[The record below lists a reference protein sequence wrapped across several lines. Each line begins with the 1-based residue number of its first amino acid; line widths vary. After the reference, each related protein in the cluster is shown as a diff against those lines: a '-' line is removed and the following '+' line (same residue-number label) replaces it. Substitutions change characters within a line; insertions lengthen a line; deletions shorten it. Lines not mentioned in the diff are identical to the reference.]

1 MGAALQCFSLLLL
14 LPAEGM
20 ERYFTNAA
28 FFAPLHARR
37 TIQRTLPHLR
47 ASGADRGPG
56 AAIITGGTG
65 GIGLATAHQLAA
77 QGYGLVLGYGND
89 AKRADAACKELQ
101 AACGAHVFSV
111 GGDLTTEQSRDRTVA
126 RLFDVVDVEFEGRV
140 GAFVHAAGFFHERL
154 LEHHFDGAISNF
166 SVYDAYH
173 SIYPKAFVAI
183 TEECLPRMSDGAGRV
198 VCITNPGCN
207 ALQPPR
213 VGYDMPGQGKAT
225 MEWLVRMYALRLAK
239 RGLCV
244 NAVSPGY
251 TDTKEWDKARL
262 QMGGGDIE
270 AGRKKLDERVL
281 SRSPMR
287 RWADPSEI
295 AQTVSFLCAEQSG
308 LITGAFIP
316 VDGGLHLC

>member
-140 GAFVHAAGFFHERL
+140 RKLYLQFISICFSFFSFQQVAAFRFFFRHFFL
-154 LEHHFDGAISNF
+154 LQQ
-166 SVYDAYH
+166 
-173 SIYPKAFVAI
+173 
-183 TEECLPRMSDGAGRV
+183 GR
-198 VCITNPGCN
+198 
-207 ALQPPR
+207 Q
-213 VGYDMPGQGKAT
+213 
-225 MEWLVRMYALRLAK
+225 
-239 RGLCV
+239 
-244 NAVSPGY
+244 
-251 TDTKEWDKARL
+251 
-262 QMGGGDIE
+262 
-270 AGRKKLDERVL
+270 KK
-281 SRSPMR
+281 
-287 RWADPSEI
+287 
-295 AQTVSFLCAEQSG
+295 G
-308 LITGAFIP
+308 
-316 VDGGLHLC
+316 